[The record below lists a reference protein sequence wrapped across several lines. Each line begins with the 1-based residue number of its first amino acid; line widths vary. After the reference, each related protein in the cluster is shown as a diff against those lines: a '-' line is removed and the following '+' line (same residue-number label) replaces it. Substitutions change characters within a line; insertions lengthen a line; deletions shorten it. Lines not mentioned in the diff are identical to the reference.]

1 MAKPKKR
8 TIQVEVWSD
17 DDEAVAALV
26 NTICLA
32 ATAVAGRDHQ
42 NITFSGIGVK
52 PVRAAIAN
60 VEWRSANVRG
70 RMTMTS

>member
-26 NTICLA
+26 NTIRLA
-32 ATAVAGRDHQ
+32 ATAVAGPERQ
-42 NITFSGIGVK
+42 IVTFSGIGVK
-52 PVRAAIAN
+52 PVRAALSD

-70 RMTMTS
+70 RMKMTS